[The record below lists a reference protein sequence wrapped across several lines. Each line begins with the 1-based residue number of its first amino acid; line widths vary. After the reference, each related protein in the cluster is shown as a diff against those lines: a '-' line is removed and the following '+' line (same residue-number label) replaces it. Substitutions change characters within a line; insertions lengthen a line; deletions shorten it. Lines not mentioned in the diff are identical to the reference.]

1 MLIEFTNT
9 AEQHK
14 GNKIYINKDAI
25 ITAFEMANEEG
36 GSLATVI
43 YGGPTGSNWN
53 VEEGLNKVVSM
64 INKGS

>member
-9 AEQHK
+9 TEQHK

-53 VEEGLNKVVSM
+53 VEEGLNKVVSL

>member
-1 MLIEFTNT
+1 MYNIC
-9 AEQHK
+9 
-14 GNKIYINKDAI
+14 NKIYINKDAI

-53 VEEGLNKVVSM
+53 VEEGLNKVVSL

>member
-53 VEEGLNKVVSM
+53 VEEGLNKVVSL

>member
-1 MLIEFTNT
+1 MLKAI
-9 AEQHK
+9 K
-14 GNKIYINKDAI
+14 IRLYPNKNQEIYINKDAI

-53 VEEGLNKVVSM
+53 VEEGLNKVVSL

>member
-1 MLIEFTNT
+1 VLIEFTNT

-53 VEEGLNKVVSM
+53 VEEGLNKVVSL